1 MIRRLI
7 ILLLIVGCENEE
19 EPTGLCTF
27 FKGTGDT
34 LTAMSFI
41 DSTFNLDSLFQF
53 ECKDGYTINDC
64 CSSGVFRD
72 TTIQFWSEEE
82 ESYNINRRLKIC
94 NESILFFGNPNYST
108 TAAGFSLDGLNP
120 EYWIENEVC
129 VDIQGLTDEDT
140 TMSLYD
146 SLTYNVN
153 TEFDTSIIAFD
164 SLIIGTWELNQVR
177 VLNSGDSEWNI
188 STYPNDNNNG
198 FVQQSNRTFFIDG
211 TVTIINYN
219 ESHTDTM
226 QYNWLTNQNQ
236 QLILLRN
243 DNTTYANFKYYYID
257 DSEDF
262 YLVHTIYLNI
272 SIMEE
277 KFKLL
282 TNPL

>member
-7 ILLLIVGCENEE
+7 ILLLIVGCEDEE

-94 NESILFFGNPNYST
+94 NESILLFGSGNSNVSTTT

-120 EYWIENEVC
+120 EYWIENKSCSEYY
-129 VDIQGLTDEDT
+129 
-140 TMSLYD
+140 S
-146 SLTYNVN
+146 
-153 TEFDTSIIAFD
+153 EF
-164 SLIIGTWELNQVR
+164 
-177 VLNSGDSEWNI
+177 
-188 STYPNDNNNG
+188 
-198 FVQQSNRTFFIDG
+198 
-211 TVTIINYN
+211 
-219 ESHTDTM
+219 
-226 QYNWLTNQNQ
+226 
-236 QLILLRN
+236 
-243 DNTTYANFKYYYID
+243 
-257 DSEDF
+257 
-262 YLVHTIYLNI
+262 
-272 SIMEE
+272 EE
-277 KFKLL
+277 
-282 TNPL
+282 